1 MPLAIDYLESSMY
14 PYIIQ
19 PRASPVSVVGVLRW
33 VVFGRASG
41 VVRLCEMTILQVLNL
56 LFSKLYLFGVRAVR
70 FD

>member
-14 PYIIQ
+14 LYIIQ
-19 PRASPVSVVGVLRW
+19 PRASPVSVVGVLHW
-33 VVFGRASG
+33 VVFGSASG

-56 LFSKLYLFGVRAVR
+56 LFSKYVSFWPSTVR